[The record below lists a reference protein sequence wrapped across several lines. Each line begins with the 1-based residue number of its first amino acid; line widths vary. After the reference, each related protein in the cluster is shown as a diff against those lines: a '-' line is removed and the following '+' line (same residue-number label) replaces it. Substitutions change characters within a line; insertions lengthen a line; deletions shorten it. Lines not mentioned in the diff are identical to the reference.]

1 MSLFGARIILFQS
14 GNCLPH
20 VAQKFW
26 LAVDDII
33 CISDETEGLWLL
45 LGYNMQTEY
54 PQQNGPR
61 NRDRLRAKTKESA
74 AGNIAY
80 LISSP
85 FKLHLREI
93 SMGLFTR
100 KNVQN
105 MK

>member
-1 MSLFGARIILFQS
+1 
-14 GNCLPH
+14 
-20 VAQKFW
+20 
-26 LAVDDII
+26 
-33 CISDETEGLWLL
+33 
-45 LGYNMQTEY
+45 MQTEY

-80 LISSP
+80 TFLCLH
-85 FKLHLREI
+85 KLHLREI